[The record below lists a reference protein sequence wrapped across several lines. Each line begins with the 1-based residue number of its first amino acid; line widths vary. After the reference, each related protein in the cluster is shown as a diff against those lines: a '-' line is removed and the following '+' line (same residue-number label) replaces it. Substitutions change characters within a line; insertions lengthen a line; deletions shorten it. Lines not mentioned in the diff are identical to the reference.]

1 MSKKIKAF
9 FKSLWKVIDNKIIV
23 PLTKLILSI
32 NARFDNSNNHFE
44 KWLSN
49 TNVLL
54 FVSLFIA
61 ATIFIGVDQK
71 TLQYSE
77 SSAEVLKDQKVTV
90 KYNDEAYVVEG
101 VPDKVDITL
110 IGSSADLYFAKQSQ
124 VGSIVVDL
132 SNLGVGTHKVDITYS
147 QAMPSITY
155 SINPSSIT
163 VNIYEKISVTK
174 TLSVDLL
181 NEDKLDS
188 KLVIDSYGVD
198 SDQVV
203 VKGAQKDI
211 DKVAIIKALVDVDK
225 IVNPTVGK
233 QTVKDVPLKAY
244 DVDGNVVDVE
254 IVPEKVDVNL
264 TISSPSKEVSIKA
277 NPTGSV
283 SFGLGISSIVLSE
296 NKVTLY
302 GKQSVLDGINNVS
315 LDIDVS
321 DLKENKTFKLALP
334 SIVGVKSMSVKN
346 INVTVSVDKS
356 SEKEL
361 TGVALEYRNLGS
373 GLSVQAASG
382 TDTTTTVTLTGV
394 ESVINSITNDNVTAY
409 LDLNGLT
416 AGTHE
421 VEVKVEGSDNRV
433 AYASKVTKVTVNI
446 KNK

>member
-1 MSKKIKAF
+1 MSNKLKSF
-9 FKSLWKVIDNKIIV
+9 FKKLWKVIDDKIVV
-23 PLTKLILSI
+23 PLTKLIVSL
-32 NARFDNSNNHFE
+32 NNKFNNNGSHFE

-49 TNVLL
+49 SNVLL
-54 FVSLFIA
+54 FVTLFLA
-61 ATIFIGVDQK
+61 AAIFIGVDQK

-101 VPDKVDITL
+101 VPNTVDVTL

-124 VGSIVVDL
+124 VGNIVVDL

-155 SINPSSIT
+155 SINPSTIT
-163 VNIYEKISVTK
+163 VNIYEKVSVTK
-174 TLSVDLL
+174 TLSIDLL
-181 NEDKLDS
+181 NEDKLDN

-203 VKGAQKDI
+203 VKGAEKNI

-225 IVNPTVGK
+225 IVNPVVGN
-233 QTVKDVPLKAY
+233 QVIKDVPLKAY

-254 IVPEKVDVNL
+254 IVPSKVDVNL

-277 NPTGSV
+277 NPTGSL
-283 SFGLGISSIVLSE
+283 SFGLGISAITLSE

-302 GKQSVLDGINNVS
+302 GKQSVLDGINYVT
-315 LDIDVS
+315 LDVDVS

-334 SIVGVKSMSVKN
+334 NIVGVKSMSVKN
-346 INVTVSVDKS
+346 VNVTVSVDKS

-361 TGVALEYRNLGS
+361 KDVAIQYRNLGD
-373 GLSVQAASG
+373 GLSVQASSG
-382 TDTTTTVTLTGV
+382 ADTTTTVTLTGV
-394 ESVINSITNDNVTAY
+394 ESVINAITTDNVTAY
-409 LDLNGLT
+409 LDLKDLT

-421 VEVKVEGSDNRV
+421 VDVKVEGTDNRIT
-433 AYASKVTKVTVNI
+433 YASKVTKVTVVI